1 MRNKTKMLCL
11 LILIFIAV
19 SLSAQGHNVNKKFA
33 FGYSLSSVSV
43 NKTSYG
49 MSTFGLT
56 LAGKIDLYHG
66 FSRINNKDYSVTGLS
81 FYMRKNAKQRIFPAL
96 SGSLVRSR
104 DRDNYNFNP
113 AGAFA
118 LYLNLTRL
126 KGFSVYAVPNFSIVS
141 VNTRNGYS
149 EAEFFGG
156 LFISINMD
164 VSEVFS
170 FYLEPEFTFDDRVNP
185 SLELGIRCQFGKA
198 AYKDE

>member
-1 MRNKTKMLCL
+1 MKKKTAVIVGFIL
-11 LILIFIAV
+11 L
-19 SLSAQGHNVNKKFA
+19 LSTTAFAQGHNVTKRLA
-33 FGYSLSSVSV
+33 LGYSFSSVSV
-43 NKTSYG
+43 DKRSYG

-66 FSRINNKDYSVTGLS
+66 FSRINNRDYSVTGLS
-81 FYMRKNAKQRIFPAL
+81 IYMCKHTKQRLFPAL
-96 SGSLVRSR
+96 SASLVRSR
-104 DRDNYNFNP
+104 DRDDYAFNP

-141 VNTRNGYS
+141 VNSKYGYS
-149 EAEFFGG
+149 KAESFGG

-185 SLELGIRCQFGKA
+185 SLELGIRCQFGKS
-198 AYKDE
+198 AYRD